1 MPVLCEL
8 MLGFHF
14 GVEMK
19 DFLFFDFTHL
29 KPILMQQQSKIL
41 LKFTIDNLS
50 IMWFLMCK
58 LLFNY
63 DDFGF
68 NSETFVVMIWQNN
81 STLKINVIFTI
92 GCLHL
97 YVNRERSCSV
107 SSVPKRWQAKYPCS
121 LNSFKK
127 DWNVTSP
134 CHNYYVTIVTYAK
147 TTHHMYHKIIS

>member
-50 IMWFLMCK
+50 IMWFLICK

-97 YVNRERSCSV
+97 YFNRERSC
-107 SSVPKRWQAKYPCS
+107 SVPKRWQAKYPCS

-147 TTHHMYHKIIS
+147 THVYHKIIS

>member
-50 IMWFLMCK
+50 IM
-58 LLFNY
+58 
-63 DDFGF
+63 
-68 NSETFVVMIWQNN
+68 
-81 STLKINVIFTI
+81 
-92 GCLHL
+92 
-97 YVNRERSCSV
+97 
-107 SSVPKRWQAKYPCS
+107 
-121 LNSFKK
+121 
-127 DWNVTSP
+127 
-134 CHNYYVTIVTYAK
+134 
-147 TTHHMYHKIIS
+147 